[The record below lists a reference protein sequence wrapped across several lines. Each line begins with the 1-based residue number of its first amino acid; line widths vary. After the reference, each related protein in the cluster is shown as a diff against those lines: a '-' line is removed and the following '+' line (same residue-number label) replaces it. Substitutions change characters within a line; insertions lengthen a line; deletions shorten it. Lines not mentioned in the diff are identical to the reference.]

1 MNHFSIDLTYARD
14 TLQLEHLALDR
25 VDGRIF
31 KSEVI
36 IILREI
42 LSLKQKKNKALKTDL
57 LKSSLKK

>member
-1 MNHFSIDLTYARD
+1 MNHFYIDVIYAID

-25 VDGRIF
+25 VAGRFF

-42 LSLKQKKNKALKTDL
+42 LSLR
-57 LKSSLKK
+57 S